1 MPGHEI
7 SAFDRARI
15 IALHE
20 EGLSRQQIADRLNL
34 VRSTVSRII
43 QRYMDT
49 GNVRSR
55 PRLGRP
61 NVTTERQYRYLAQFA
76 RRFRSVPIRELRS
89 QFQRTYHRV
98 ISSRTISRRLSNAGL
113 RRRPPLRVHLLTL
126 HHKQRRLQWA
136 REHQNWLLPQWK
148 NVIFTDETRIGLIS
162 DDYRQRVWREAGRW
176 HRFNTALA
184 IAPYQGGTEMFWGGI
199 MYNRR
204 TELIHTRRY

>member
-7 SAFDRARI
+7 FAFDRARI

-20 EGLSRQQIADRLNL
+20 EGLSRHQIADRLNL

-61 NVTTERQYRYLAQFA
+61 RITTERQNRYLAQFA
-76 RRFRSVPIRELRS
+76 RRNRSVPILERRS
-89 QFQRTYHRV
+89 QFKRTYDQV

-113 RRRPPLRVHLLTL
+113 RRRRPLRVPLLTL
-126 HHKQRRLQWA
+126 HHRQRRLQWA
-136 REHQNWLLPQWK
+136 REHQTWLLP
-148 NVIFTDETRIGLIS
+148 
-162 DDYRQRVWREAGRW
+162 
-176 HRFNTALA
+176 
-184 IAPYQGGTEMFWGGI
+184 
-199 MYNRR
+199 
-204 TELIHTRRY
+204 